1 MLKKLTQYK
10 MEKKINFINIDT
22 RTLPQIAQ
30 NRILS
35 ITGEVGANFIINI
48 IKINGNSKESYYNFL
63 TKQFTESFIST
74 NNLNV
79 NLKTNSFST
88 VINFPADSTGDVYR
102 IIVFAGED
110 SVFVNGSY
118 VNVKN
123 ITQAGESTIILEPD
137 EGADRSN
144 YYTSNPPAAAV
155 SSIGSTAKTTYTDV
169 AIDWTLT
176 NASSDTYGFG
186 LMLPDRPATNLFVIP
201 DSYWYVAQTQVVNG
215 AVTSST
221 TITLD
226 SIANLY
232 VGMEIASFTSGSVSG
247 TPLITEIDGNTITV
261 SVAQTVGDGVTI
273 EFRAYG
279 RSLLTNAFGVNVD
292 FINFNAKGTQ
302 LVKVIRT
309 NTTQPVSDGAI
320 TYNLEGTYGIAGG
333 SLVRMT
339 GFNIN
344 ENGNNNLIVSVTAS
358 ASEGSVSMNYQ
369 GNTDVDIT
377 EENVVTAGT
386 DVEILG
392 SHQVIR
398 VQGTVRI
405 NKYPDQ
411 NRKIYLDL
419 NKFITVGAAS

>member
-63 TKQFTESFIST
+63 TKQFTEPFIST

-309 NTTQPVSDGAI
+309 NTTQPVSDGSI

-344 ENGNNNLIVSVTAS
+344 ENGNNNLIVSVSAS

>member
-63 TKQFTESFIST
+63 TKQFTEPFIST

-186 LMLPDRPATNLFVIP
+186 LMLPNRPATNLFVIP

-292 FINFNAKGTQ
+292 FINFQAKGTQ
-302 LVKVIRT
+302 LLKVIRT

>member
-63 TKQFTESFIST
+63 TKQFTEPFIST

-201 DSYWYVAQTQVVNG
+201 DSYWYVAQTQVVNS

-309 NTTQPVSDGAI
+309 NTTQPVSDGSI

-344 ENGNNNLIVSVTAS
+344 ENGNNNLIVSVSAS

-369 GNTDVDIT
+369 GITEVDIT
-377 EENVVTAGT
+377 EENIVPAGT

-392 SHQVIR
+392 SHQIIR

>member
-309 NTTQPVSDGAI
+309 NTTQPVSDGSI

-344 ENGNNNLIVSVTAS
+344 ENGNNNLIVSVSAS

-377 EENVVTAGT
+377 EENIVPAGT

-392 SHQVIR
+392 SHQIIR

>member
-102 IIVFAGED
+102 IIVFAGKN

-123 ITQAGESTIILEPD
+123 ITQAGQSTIILEPD

-186 LMLPDRPATNLFVIP
+186 LMLPNRPATNLFIIP

-292 FINFNAKGTQ
+292 FINFQAKGTQ
-302 LVKVIRT
+302 LLKVIRT

-369 GNTDVDIT
+369 GSTDADIR
-377 EENVVTAGT
+377 EENIVPAGT

-392 SHQVIR
+392 SHQIIR

>member
-1 MLKKLTQYK
+1 

-144 YYTSNPPAAAV
+144 YYTSNPPPAAV

-261 SVAQTVGDGVTI
+261 SAAQTVGDGVTI

-292 FINFNAKGTQ
+292 FINFQAKGTQ
-302 LVKVIRT
+302 LLEVIRT

-369 GNTDVDIT
+369 GSTDADIR
-377 EENVVTAGT
+377 EENIVPAGT

-392 SHQVIR
+392 SHQIIR

>member
-186 LMLPDRPATNLFVIP
+186 LMLPDRPDTNLFIIP

-292 FINFNAKGTQ
+292 FINFQAKGTQ
-302 LVKVIRT
+302 LLKVIRT

-320 TYNLEGTYGIAGG
+320 TYNLEGTYGIGGG

-369 GNTDVDIT
+369 GSTDADIT
-377 EENVVTAGT
+377 EENIVTAGT

-392 SHQVIR
+392 SHQIIR

>member
-1 MLKKLTQYK
+1 

-63 TKQFTESFIST
+63 TKQFTEPFIST

-292 FINFNAKGTQ
+292 FINFQAKGTQ
-302 LVKVIRT
+302 LLKVIRT

-377 EENVVTAGT
+377 EEKVVTAGT

-392 SHQVIR
+392 SHQIIR

>member
-309 NTTQPVSDGAI
+309 NTTQPVSDGSI

-344 ENGNNNLIVSVTAS
+344 ENGNNNLIVSVSAS

>member
-1 MLKKLTQYK
+1 

-369 GNTDVDIT
+369 GSTDADIT

>member
-1 MLKKLTQYK
+1 MLKKLIQYK

-292 FINFNAKGTQ
+292 FINFQAKGTQ
-302 LVKVIRT
+302 LLKVIRT

-344 ENGNNNLIVSVTAS
+344 ENGNNNLIVSVSAS

-369 GNTDVDIT
+369 GNTDIDIT
-377 EENVVTAGT
+377 EENIVPAGT
-386 DVEILG
+386 EVEIIG
-392 SHQVIR
+392 SHQIIR

>member
-63 TKQFTESFIST
+63 TKQFTEPFISA

-79 NLKTNSFST
+79 NLKSNSFST

>member
-1 MLKKLTQYK
+1 

-123 ITQAGESTIILEPD
+123 ITQAGQSTIILEPD

-292 FINFNAKGTQ
+292 FINFQAKGTQ
-302 LVKVIRT
+302 LLKVIRT

>member
-1 MLKKLTQYK
+1 

-369 GNTDVDIT
+369 GSTDADIR
-377 EENVVTAGT
+377 EENIVPAGT

-392 SHQVIR
+392 SHQIIR

>member
-1 MLKKLTQYK
+1 

-186 LMLPDRPATNLFVIP
+186 LMLPNRPATNLFVIP

-309 NTTQPVSDGAI
+309 NTTQPVSDGSI

-344 ENGNNNLIVSVTAS
+344 ENGNNNLIVSVSAS

-377 EENVVTAGT
+377 EENIVPAGT

-392 SHQVIR
+392 SHQIIR

>member
-1 MLKKLTQYK
+1 MLKKLIQYK

-35 ITGEVGANFIINI
+35 ITGEVDANFIINI

-232 VGMEIASFTSGSVSG
+232 VGMEIASFTSGSISG

-292 FINFNAKGTQ
+292 FINFQAKGTQ
-302 LVKVIRT
+302 LLKVIRT

>member
-1 MLKKLTQYK
+1 MLKKLIQYK

-63 TKQFTESFIST
+63 TKQFTEPFIST

-292 FINFNAKGTQ
+292 FINFQAKGTQ
-302 LVKVIRT
+302 LLKVIRT

>member
-1 MLKKLTQYK
+1 

-186 LMLPDRPATNLFVIP
+186 LMLPNRPATNLFVIP

-292 FINFNAKGTQ
+292 FINFQAKGTQ
-302 LVKVIRT
+302 LLKVIRT

-377 EENVVTAGT
+377 EENIVPAGT

-392 SHQVIR
+392 SHQIIR

>member
-123 ITQAGESTIILEPD
+123 ITQAGESTIILERD

-221 TITLD
+221 TITLA

-309 NTTQPVSDGAI
+309 NTTQPVSDGSI

-344 ENGNNNLIVSVTAS
+344 ENGNNNLIVSVSAS

-377 EENVVTAGT
+377 EENIVPAGT

-392 SHQVIR
+392 SHQIIR

>member
-1 MLKKLTQYK
+1 MLKKLIQYK

-186 LMLPDRPATNLFVIP
+186 LMLPNRPATNLFVIP

-309 NTTQPVSDGAI
+309 NTTQPVSDGSI

-344 ENGNNNLIVSVTAS
+344 ENGNNNLIVSVSAS

-377 EENVVTAGT
+377 EENIVPAGT

-392 SHQVIR
+392 SHQIIR

>member
-1 MLKKLTQYK
+1 

-35 ITGEVGANFIINI
+35 ITGEVDANFIINI

-232 VGMEIASFTSGSVSG
+232 VGMEIASFTSGSISG

-292 FINFNAKGTQ
+292 FINFQAKGTQ
-302 LVKVIRT
+302 LLKVIRT

>member
-369 GNTDVDIT
+369 GSTDADIR
-377 EENVVTAGT
+377 EENIVPAGT

-392 SHQVIR
+392 SHQIIR